1 MRDTVFFR
9 WWSQYI
15 GLSYSQSMPKL
26 QNTELCDNKLPNCSS
41 TSDRPN
47 SIALNFNT
55 EYI

>member
-9 WWSQYI
+9 WWSQCI